1 MNDPDILKTNDEIAR
16 KFGEIE
22 ADLAV
27 CRGIGELFERLLS
40 GSEEA
45 FGIPFVWLSLLR
57 RPETEALLKLLG
69 KSDILRDRIN
79 IIAPAPFLEIVPDA
93 AHPLLASGD
102 LRPFFRL
109 MPPNVKYFLRSLA
122 VAPLTLPRRADRQPE
137 PRGRLSGSLPA
148 RHGHHPAD
156 PPCPK
161 RLRPSFPSPS
171 IGSVLSFCTGRAMS
185 LIPALHRAAVGF
197 FLTFTVFLPHY
208 TASFE

>member
-1 MNDPDILKTNDEIAR
+1 MNDPDILKANDEIAR
-16 KFGEIE
+16 KFGGIE

-45 FGIPFVWLSLLR
+45 FGVPFVWLSLLR

-79 IIAPAPFLEIVPDA
+79 IMAPAPFLEIVPDF
-93 AHPLLASGD
+93 AHPLLVSGD

-122 VAPLTLPRRADRQPE
+122 IAPLTRHGVLI
-137 PRGRLSGSLPA
+137 GSLNHGDASPDRYRPGMDTALLDHLA
-148 RHGHHPAD
+148 RTVSEQLSRLL
-156 PPCPK
+156 PPE
-161 RLRPSFPSPS
+161 
-171 IGSVLSFCTGRAMS
+171 GSR
-185 LIPALHRAAVGF
+185 
-197 FLTFTVFLPHY
+197 
-208 TASFE
+208 TAGKKD

>member
-45 FGIPFVWLSLLR
+45 FGVPFIWLSLLR

-79 IIAPAPFLEIVPDA
+79 SIAPASFLEVVPDA

-122 VAPLTLPRRADRQPE
+122 VAPLACHGVLI
-137 PRGRLSGSLPA
+137 GSLN
-148 RHGHHPAD
+148 HGDASPD
-156 PPCPK
+156 
-161 RLRPSFPSPS
+161 RYRPGMDTTLLNHLALTVSDH
-171 IGSVLSFCTGRAMS
+171 LSRFSS
-185 LIPALHRAAVGF
+185 LEEDDMP
-197 FLTFTVFLPHY
+197 
-208 TASFE
+208 EEKN

>member
-1 MNDPDILKTNDEIAR
+1 MNDSDIRKTNDEIAR
-16 KFGEIE
+16 KFGGIE

-45 FGIPFVWLSLLR
+45 FGVPFVWLSLLR

-79 IIAPAPFLEIVPDA
+79 IMAPAPFLEIVPDFT
-93 AHPLLASGD
+93 HPLLVSGD

-122 VAPLTLPRRADRQPE
+122 IAPLSLH
-137 PRGRLSGSLPA
+137 GRLIGSLNHGDASPDRYRPGMDTALLDHLA
-148 RHGHHPAD
+148 RTVSEQLSRLL
-156 PPCPK
+156 PPDTP
-161 RLRPSFPSPS
+161 
-171 IGSVLSFCTGRAMS
+171 GATGN
-185 LIPALHRAAVGF
+185 GN
-197 FLTFTVFLPHY
+197 
-208 TASFE
+208 